1 MAYYGIRYSR
11 KCDMAK
17 AKTREEF
24 YPPQLPRADQLE
36 ACAGAA
42 HIRTAAD
49 GGAYAAAPIGE
60 GRPAELAASQPGG
73 GGGGAPTARKER
85 GGGVVR
91 GSGGI
96 GDGGTAGCAAARVR
110 AAAARVWTLW
120 RRGSSVSG
128 KSGRAVGYRHI
139 V

>member
-24 YPPQLPRADQLE
+24 YPTQLPRADQLE

-60 GRPAELAASQPGG
+60 GRPAELAASQP

>member
-73 GGGGAPTARKER
+73 GGGRSHGEEGKGRRGCPWQRWNRRRWDRGMR
-85 GGGVVR
+85 GGEGEGGGGAGV
-91 GSGGI
+91 
-96 GDGGTAGCAAARVR
+96 D
-110 AAAARVWTLW
+110 
-120 RRGSSVSG
+120 
-128 KSGRAVGYRHI
+128 AVAEG
-139 V
+139 